1 MQKQSLA
8 DEQVILKIS
17 TISQKKTSVLKF
29 LFNKVAGLKAS
40 NFIKKRLQRSCFPVK
55 FAKFLGISFSTGHL
69 QWLLRDMVAL
79 LTLKIYPRRRTT
91 SCNVHTTSYDVVRRR
106 IDLETMLCVYT
117 EVLKTQGQIS
127 KKTSV
132 LKSTVRV
139 ITHVIFQLCRVYPA
153 GVIWKNKNWRQ
164 IFKQTKSTFEQIFFE
179 KRTYSTYVITVW
191 FSEYLKKIVHSSISS
206 FAFCLCWAAH
216 VIFII

>member
-1 MQKQSLA
+1 M
-8 DEQVILKIS
+8 
-17 TISQKKTSVLKF
+17 
-29 LFNKVAGLKAS
+29 
-40 NFIKKRLQRSCFPVK
+40 
-55 FAKFLGISFSTGHL
+55 
-69 QWLLRDMVAL
+69 
-79 LTLKIYPRRRTT
+79 
-91 SCNVHTTSYDVVRRR
+91 VRRR

-132 LKSTVRV
+132 LKSIVRV

-191 FSEYLKKIVHSSISS
+191 FSEYLKKSRILLFHRLLSLFAGPHMLFSSSKEYFTS
-206 FAFCLCWAAH
+206 APLKYWPTNT
-216 VIFII
+216 IFKKLWGNKSLLMASLQNYRK